1 MFKANTSIQERG
13 LHVSYELSFLLAKN
27 ARPHTDG
34 EDVLNPALEIYLRT
48 TQNKPAVQELSQC
61 HSAMTLFAS
70 ASMTLWMIWSSSW
83 SPSSGQ
89 PSSPWPSTNP
99 PSATV
104 KRFYSPT
111 PDFSTTTNLLRRC
124 CFVNLSKPPQLRWT
138 FILWSR
144 TILVKRT
151 FRFQTLCLLQQMALP
166 Q

>member
-1 MFKANTSIQERG
+1 MFKANTSIQERDIQ
-13 LHVSYELSFLLAKN
+13 VSYELSFLLAKN

-34 EDVLNPALEIYLRT
+34 ENVLKPALEIYFRT
-48 TQNKPAVQELSQC
+48 MQNKPAAQELTAVPLSNDTVRRLTIC
-61 HSAMTLFAS
+61 VT
-70 ASMTLWMIWSSSW
+70 IWRSSW

-89 PSSPWPSTNP
+89 PSSPWPSTNI

-111 PDFSTTTNLLRRC
+111 PDFSTTNLLWRC

-138 FILWSR
+138 FTLWSR

-151 FRFQTLCLLQQMALP
+151 FRFQTLCLPQQMALP